1 MLLTTV
7 RWQLVAFICL
17 FVFYPSNQIFV
28 QNFHEQKV
36 VYNCIVNEDFLSN
49 ILNEIHKLNNP
60 TLTYNALQTQ
70 FNHNLKCLSK
80 LYNNINL
87 SNLRLTLTLLLSL
100 GEIVDK

>member
-36 VYNCIVNEDFLSN
+36 VYNCIVDEDFLSN
-49 ILNEIHKLNNP
+49 ILND
-60 TLTYNALQTQ
+60 
-70 FNHNLKCLSK
+70 
-80 LYNNINL
+80 INL
-87 SNLRLTLTLLLSL
+87 
-100 GEIVDK
+100 